1 MPATQAKD
9 RSMAAK
15 IEVPFELSRPHEYPK
30 TGTRSVLEEDE
41 KTQVPDNFWKMMAER
56 EGFEPDSDP
65 LSNQQ
70 LTDPEDNSVPSNPHK
85 SP

>member
-1 MPATQAKD
+1 MPAEFAT
-9 RSMAAK
+9 
-15 IEVPFELSRPHEYPK
+15 VPGREQILAWLREEL
-30 TGTRSVLEEDE
+30 
-41 KTQVPDNFWKMMAER
+41 AER

-70 LTDPEDNSVPSNPHK
+70 VTDSEDNSVPSNPHK